1 MCVHS
6 RSKTGLY
13 YFPLGVFRK
22 YKATLEMI
30 GGSQGNFFAQQVG
43 MQYFLSRELG
53 AGLKKNS
60 WQDNNKK

>member
-1 MCVHS
+1 
-6 RSKTGLY
+6 
-13 YFPLGVFRK
+13 
-22 YKATLEMI
+22 MI